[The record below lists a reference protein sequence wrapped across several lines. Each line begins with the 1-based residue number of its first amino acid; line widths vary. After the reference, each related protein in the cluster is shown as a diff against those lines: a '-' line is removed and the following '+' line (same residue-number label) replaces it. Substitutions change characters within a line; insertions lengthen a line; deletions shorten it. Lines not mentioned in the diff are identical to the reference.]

1 MHARR
6 RLEAAE
12 TALERRRP
20 HWRLAARAAGDE
32 DSVEAEGGG
41 KEAEDE
47 EDEKDEYADD
57 DDDEA
62 VEEGEAE
69 ADGAVIYDAAGA
81 AAREVRSTSLTE
93 TVNLLQSTFYR
104 SHWKITGI

>member
-1 MHARR
+1 
-6 RLEAAE
+6 
-12 TALERRRP
+12 
-20 HWRLAARAAGDE
+20 LAASAAGDGG
-32 DSVEAEGGG
+32 SVEAEGGG

-47 EDEKDEYADD
+47 EDEKDEYAD

-81 AAREVRSTSLTE
+81 AAREVRSTSLTK

-104 SHWKITGI
+104 SHWQITGI